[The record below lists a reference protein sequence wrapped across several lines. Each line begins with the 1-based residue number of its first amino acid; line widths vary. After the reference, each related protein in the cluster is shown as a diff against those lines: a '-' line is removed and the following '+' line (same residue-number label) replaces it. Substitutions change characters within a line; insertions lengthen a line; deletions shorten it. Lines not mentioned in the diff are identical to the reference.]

1 MATKKSKKED
11 AEIIAK
17 AKTRFDECYSY
28 YSEEYQRGKDDV
40 DFLMGDTQ
48 WPEPVRAQRVRD
60 GRPCLTENR
69 LLPHV
74 HQVINNI
81 RQSRP
86 AISVNPVDDKA
97 DVETANI
104 LKGLIRN
111 VEYTSGADNVYDTAA
126 WNALTTGYGFIRINT
141 MFSDYKSFDKEI
153 ELLRVLNPFSV
164 LIDKNSKE
172 MDGSDAEY
180 AFVYD
185 DIPRDVFKEQYPDA
199 DPVSFDKTG
208 DDSWNDEDTIRVL
221 EYYYKEYKTIKIYL
235 MPDGSVKE
243 AEDGIEPE
251 GYVDSRETEDCDICW
266 VKMTSN
272 EILERTEW
280 EGKYIPIIPVYG
292 EEVWQDGKRKSFSL
306 ITQAKDAQQRY
317 NYWLTASTEII
328 ALQPKSPYVG
338 LVGQFKTG
346 ASKWATANNANHA
359 FIEYDI
365 VYDKTGNPIASP
377 PQRQQPPMGSPAM
390 FQEMMA
396 AADGIKATL
405 GMFNPSLGQES
416 SAKSGKAILAQQA
429 QGDNAT
435 FHFVDNLQS
444 SIRHVGRCL
453 VDLIPKVMS
462 KPMIARVLG
471 EDDTPKLVPINQ
483 MSVKKGKDY
492 FPVGKE
498 NGEEKY
504 IDLNQGRYDVVCS
517 VGASFQTKRQEMVAF
532 FQELYRAMPQAAA
545 YTADIFFK
553 NLDVP
558 EADVLAERMKALLP
572 PEVKGD
578 DPAQAQL
585 QAAGQQIQGMQQAM
599 QQMDAALQEMDAAL
613 KQKRSK
619 DDAEIQAELAK
630 TQADIE
636 KTKAETAKTMAEI
649 AQMQAQGLGITP
661 EMVQEIIRTVTT
673 LEAGLNDTAQA
684 VDMILSHKEM
694 EQATLPP
701 DTMAMQNGEI
711 PQ

>member
-1 MATKKSKKED
+1 MASKEKSSEKDDVKTGDDEL
-11 AEIIAK
+11 ISIAK
-17 AKTRFDECYSY
+17 KRFQECQEF

-40 DFLMGDTQ
+40 DFLLGDTQ
-48 WPEPVRAQRVRD
+48 WPDQVRAQRIKE

-74 HQVINNI
+74 HQVINSI

-97 DVETANI
+97 DIDTAKI
-104 LKGLIRN
+104 YKGLIRN
-111 VEYTSGADNVYDTAA
+111 IEYTSGADNVYDTAA

-141 MFSDYKSFDKEI
+141 QFIDYKSFDKEAQ
-153 ELLRVLNPFSV
+153 LLRVLNPFSV
-164 LIDKNSKE
+164 YLDKNSKE

-185 DIPRDVFKEQYPDA
+185 DIDRDTFESQYPDA
-199 DPVSFDKTG
+199 DPVPFEDNEDCS
-208 DDSWNDEDTIRVL
+208 DEDTVRIM
-221 EYYYKEYKTIKIYL
+221 EYYYKEYKTINIYL
-235 MPDGSVKE
+235 MPDGSVVE
-243 AEDGIEPE
+243 E
-251 GYVDSRETEDCDICW
+251 GEGDTTGYIDKRETTDCDIKW
-266 VKMTSN
+266 VKMTGR
-272 EILERTEW
+272 EVLERTEW

-292 EEVWQDGKRKSFSL
+292 EEVWQNGKRKSFSL
-306 ITQAKDAQQRY
+306 ITQAKDVQQRY

-328 ALQPKSPYVG
+328 ALQPKVPYVG

-346 ASKWATANNANHA
+346 AAKWATANTSNHA
-359 FIEYDI
+359 FIEYDV
-365 VYDKTGNPIASP
+365 VYDKAGNPIATP
-377 PQRQQPPMGSPAM
+377 PQRQPAPMGSPAM

-405 GMFNPSLGQES
+405 GMFNASLGQEAA
-416 SAKSGKAILAQQA
+416 AKSGKAILAQQA

-444 SIRHVGRCL
+444 TLRHVGRCL
-453 VDLIPKVMS
+453 VDLLPKIMS
-462 KPMIARVLG
+462 KPTIARILG
-471 EDDTPKLVPINQ
+471 DDDQPKLVPVNQ
-483 MSVKKGKDY
+483 LAIKKGKDY

-498 NGEEKY
+498 DGEEKY
-504 IDLNQGRYDVVCS
+504 IDLNQGKYDVVCS

-532 FQELYRAMPQAAA
+532 FQELYRAMPQSAA

-553 NLDVP
+553 NLDIP
-558 EADVLAERMKALLP
+558 EADVLSERMKALLP

-578 DPAQAQL
+578 NPMQAQL
-585 QAAGQQIQGMQQAM
+585 AQAMSQIQAMNQAM
-599 QQMDAALQEMDAAL
+599 GQMDEAL
-613 KQKRSK
+613 KQKRAK
-619 DDAEIQAELAK
+619 DDAETQAELAK
-630 TQADIE
+630 TQADVE
-636 KTKAETAKTMAEI
+636 YKKAETAKIMAEI

-661 EMVQEIIRTVTT
+661 EMVQEIVRTVTT

-701 DTMAMQNGEI
+701 EQTAMQNGEI

>member
-1 MATKKSKKED
+1 MATKKSKD
-11 AEIIAK
+11 SEIIQK
-17 AKTRFDECYSY
+17 AKKRFEESY
-28 YSEEYQRGKDDV
+28 DYFSEEYQRGKDDV
-40 DFLMGDTQ
+40 DFLLGDTQ
-48 WPEPVRAQRVRD
+48 WPEAVRAQRDRD

-97 DVETANI
+97 DVDTANI

-111 VEYTSGADNVYDTAA
+111 IEYTSGADNVYDTAA
-126 WNALTTGYGFIRINT
+126 WNALTSGYGYIRINT
-141 MFSDYKSFDKEI
+141 KFADYKSFNKEI

-164 LIDKNSKE
+164 IFDKNSKE
-172 MDGSDAEY
+172 LDGSDAEY

-185 DIPRDVFKEQYPDA
+185 DIPRELFEEQYPDA
-199 DPVSFDKTG
+199 SPVSFDKG
-208 DDSWNDEDTIRVL
+208 SDNAWNEKDTIRVV
-221 EYYYKEYKTIKIYL
+221 EYYYKEYTTKTIYL
-235 MPDGSVKE
+235 MPDGSIQE
-243 AEDGIEPE
+243 AEDGEEPE
-251 GYVDSRETEDCDICW
+251 GFVDSRETQDCDIKW
-266 VKMTSN
+266 VKMTSD

-328 ALQPKSPYVG
+328 ALQPKSPYIG

-359 FIEYDI
+359 FIEYDV
-365 VYDKTGNPIASP
+365 VYDKSGTPIATP

-416 SAKSGKAILAQQA
+416 SVKSGKAILAQQA

-453 VDLIPKVMS
+453 VDLIPKVMN
-462 KPMIARVLG
+462 KAMIARVLG

-483 MSVKKGKDY
+483 MAIKSGKDY
-492 FPVGKE
+492 FPIGKIE
-498 NGEEKY
+498 KGEQKY
-504 IDLNQGRYDVVCS
+504 IDLNIGRYDVVCS
-517 VGASFQTKRQEMVAF
+517 VGASFQTKRQEMITF

-585 QAAGQQIQGMQQAM
+585 QAAAQQIQGMQQAM
-599 QQMDAALQEMDAAL
+599 GQMDSALKQMDDAL
-613 KQKRSK
+613 KQKRAK
-619 DDAEIQAELAK
+619 DDAELQAELAK

-661 EMVQEIIRTVTT
+661 EMVQEIVRTVST

-684 VDMILSHKEM
+684 VDLILSQKEM

-701 DTMAMQNGEI
+701 DTTAMQNGEI
-711 PQ
+711 QQ

>member
-1 MATKKSKKED
+1 MATNKQDSEL
-11 AEIIAK
+11 IAK
-17 AKTRFDECYSY
+17 AKERFEECFSH
-28 YSEEYQRGKDDV
+28 YSEEYQRGKDDL
-40 DFLMGDTQ
+40 DFLLGDTQ
-48 WPEPVRAQRVRD
+48 WPEQIRAQRQKD

-69 LLPHV
+69 LMPHV
-74 HQVINNI
+74 RQVINSI

-86 AISVNPVDDKA
+86 AIAVNPVDDKA

-111 VEYTSGADNVYDTAA
+111 IEYVSAADNVYDTAA
-126 WNALTTGYGFIRINT
+126 WNAITTGYGFVRINT
-141 MFSDYKSFDKEI
+141 KFADYNSFDKEI

-164 LIDKNSKE
+164 LIDKNSRE

-185 DIPRDVFKEQYPDA
+185 DIPREVFKEQYPNA
-199 DPVSFDKTG
+199 DQVGFDKFTTE
-208 DDSWNDEDTIRVL
+208 DIWNQQDTIRVL
-221 EYYYKEYKTIKIYL
+221 EYYYKDYNKQKIYL
-235 MPDGSVKE
+235 MPDGSVVE
-243 AEDGIEPE
+243 GEEPE
-251 GYVDSRETEDCDICW
+251 GFIDSRETEKCTVKW
-266 VKMTSN
+266 VKLTAN
-272 EILERTEW
+272 EVLERTEW

-292 EEVWQDGKRKSFSL
+292 DEVWQDGKRKSFSL
-306 ITQAKDAQQRY
+306 ITQAKDSQQRY

-328 ALQPKSPYVG
+328 ALQPKAPYIG
-338 LVGQFKTG
+338 LTGQFKTG
-346 ASKWATANNANHA
+346 AAKWKTANNANHA

-365 VYDKTGNPIASP
+365 VYDKTGNPIATP

-416 SAKSGKAILAQQA
+416 AAKSGRAILAQQA

-444 SIRHVGRCL
+444 SIRQVGRCL

-471 EDDTPKLVPINQ
+471 EDDTPKLVPVNQ
-483 MSVKKGKDY
+483 RSVKKGKDY
-492 FPVGKE
+492 FPLGKSD
-498 NGEEKY
+498 GEEKY
-504 IDLNQGRYDVVCS
+504 IDLNMGKYDVVCS
-517 VGASFQTKRQEMVAF
+517 VGASFQTKRQEMVTF

-585 QAAGQQIQGMQQAM
+585 AQAAQQIQGMEQAM
-599 QQMDAALQEMDAAL
+599 AQMDAALQQMDAAL
-613 KQKRSK
+613 KQKRQK

-649 AQMQAQGLGITP
+649 AQMQAQGLGVTP
-661 EMVQEIIRTVTT
+661 EMVQEIIRTVST

-684 VDMILSHKEM
+684 VDIILSQREM

-701 DTMAMQNGEI
+701 DTTAMQNGEL